1 MHTTGPAKAVRTA
14 AVPAHAD
21 LDGMGVAQ
29 ATPGNRQG
37 SPRFTDETIDVKCGA
52 SREDAA
58 RRKNSCA
65 SRP

>member
-29 ATPGNRQG
+29 ATTGKRPG